1 MVAMRES
8 GPGREVNEAS
18 GINRRRR
25 VDAIAAAMGRAG
37 NAGGQSTDLSEAA
50 TKPIMKG
57 GTVQLIGY
65 GSFPAGRALT
75 DGFSL
80 G

>member
-1 MVAMRES
+1 MAMRES

-37 NAGGQSTDLSEAA
+37 NAGGQSTDLSGRHQADHERWHCS
-50 TKPIMKG
+50 INW
-57 GTVQLIGY
+57 LRFL
-65 GSFPAGRALT
+65 SGRARAT